1 MLERSEMRLAEAQAL
16 ARIGSSGWD
25 LLTNRLTWSDE
36 HRRCCGLPPGTLR
49 FEMAT
54 PLTE

>member
-16 ARIGSSGWD
+16 AHIGSSGWD
-25 LLTNRLTWSDE
+25 LLTDRLTWSDG
-36 HRRCCGLPPGTLR
+36 HRRFCGFPRGTLR
-49 FEMAT
+49 FETAT

>member
-1 MLERSEMRLAEAQAL
+1 MLERSEMRLAEARAL
-16 ARIGSSGWD
+16 AHIASSGWD

-36 HRRCCGLPPGTLR
+36 HRRLCGLPPGTLR